1 MMNFLQASGAGVLQ
15 RELCKVWEGAVLL
28 AAREVTWQQNIEENM
43 TIAMEEAPESFGQ
56 VVMLYINCKVNGH
69 PVKAFV
75 DSGAQM
81 TIMSQACAE
90 RCNIMRLV
98 DRRWAGIAKGV
109 GTQKIIGRVHLA
121 QVQIEGDF
129 LACSFSILEEQ
140 PMDMLL
146 GLDMLK
152 RHQCSIDLK
161 KNVLVIGTTGSQTA
175 FLPEGELPE
184 CARLAYGAGREDVRP
199 EEIADQELAEAI
211 QKSVEEAASLTEPV
225 DPKAVKSFESSAEC
239 QITPEKDYPLVL
251 QHLSNIS
258 SLANNDHSLQTE
270 EVNCCSPACL
280 SQNTLEETF
289 LADSLMKCNTA
300 EQGCG
305 EEPLLEV
312 TKENSLTDSTT
323 KLGQI
328 KNASLPSELKEPKQ
342 KNKLAINH
350 QMCKE
355 PEKFEHLER
364 QTDKTDPE
372 HPGNVGGVEKPVVEE
387 EGRTVSQ
394 PESPPAEMR
403 EGILEKADLFCV
415 KGRIQASCSCVHME
429 VDTAECSVAE
439 VHISASKQNWQAK
452 NGRASDLNSD
462 ASSMELESLKS
473 ATSLSDAASTSD
485 VLQSKST
492 SEIPTKCNELSNLTA
507 ENSSSPSII
516 HQQDTDLCR
525 HLEEPCFSLASA
537 LKELHKL
544 LISCKGECKVLTS
557 EVSQLEMVRKEQVQ
571 QKGFSEDE
579 QKGLDPDGQQQS
591 SSSFNVRSEGGKTE
605 RSLPCN
611 SGIENV
617 SLGSVT
623 HMESAPE
630 EDAFEIAKFSG
641 KSDLV
646 VVTSAGKSDQQESSE
661 QTKVLPEWFLSSTL
675 EQNTVSSQS
684 ALDEGTSQDIQASLT
699 RAPERSS
706 SSAPD
711 SPASLGGCE
720 EPLSSPPAESTELPL
735 VASPPAFSPA
745 DVDRIL
751 GAGFTTQEALE
762 ALEQADGNADL
773 ALLILLA
780 KSIVVPT

>member
-1 MMNFLQASGAGVLQ
+1 MFTAAGV
-15 RELCKVWEGAVLL
+15 
-28 AAREVTWQQNIEENM
+28 
-43 TIAMEEAPESFGQ
+43 
-56 VVMLYINCKVNGH
+56 GH
-69 PVKAFV
+69 
-75 DSGAQM
+75 
-81 TIMSQACAE
+81 
-90 RCNIMRLV
+90 
-98 DRRWAGIAKGV
+98 
-109 GTQKIIGRVHLA
+109 
-121 QVQIEGDF
+121 
-129 LACSFSILEEQ
+129 
-140 PMDMLL
+140 
-146 GLDMLK
+146 
-152 RHQCSIDLK
+152 
-161 KNVLVIGTTGSQTA
+161 
-175 FLPEGELPE
+175 
-184 CARLAYGAGREDVRP
+184 RP
-199 EEIADQELAEAI
+199 ENSDKETTSLEMPSLPASDGFQNPVQSSGLSSKICNPTNQLLDRSIFSPVSTRLS
-211 QKSVEEAASLTEPV
+211 KASLTEPI
-225 DPKAVKSFESSAEC
+225 DPKAVKSFESSTEC

-289 LADSLMKCNTA
+289 LADSLMECNTI

-342 KNKLAINH
+342 KNKLTIKH
-350 QMCKE
+350 QMYKE
-355 PEKFEHLER
+355 PEKFEHLEE
-364 QTDKTDPE
+364 QTDKTDLE
-372 HPGNVGGVEKPVVEE
+372 HPGNIGGVEKPAVEE

-403 EGILEKADLFCV
+403 EGRLEKADLSCV
-415 KGRIQASCSCVHME
+415 KGHIQASCSCVHME
-429 VDTAECSVAE
+429 VDTAERSVAE
-439 VHISASKQNWQAK
+439 VHISASKQKWQAK
-452 NGRASDLNSD
+452 NGRALDLNSD

-492 SEIPTKCNELSNLTA
+492 SEIPTKCNELSNLTS

-557 EVSQLEMVRKEQVQ
+557 EVSQLEMVCKEQVQ

-579 QKGLDPDGQQQS
+579 RKGLDPDGQQQS
-591 SSSFNVRSEGGKTE
+591 SSSFNVRSEGGKKE
-605 RSLPCN
+605 RSQPCN
-611 SGIENV
+611 SGTENV
-617 SLGSVT
+617 SLESVT
-623 HMESAPE
+623 HMESASG
-630 EDAFEIAKFSG
+630 EDAFEIPKFSG
-641 KSDLV
+641 KSDLI

-661 QTKVLPEWFLSSTL
+661 QAKVLPEWFLSSTL
-675 EQNTVSSQS
+675 EQSTVSSQP

-720 EPLSSPPAESTELPL
+720 EPLPSPPAESTELSL